1 MLALCVQA
9 AVYEEFSRL
18 IPGFKPLS
26 DKELHLVLAA
36 SNTAAA
42 TAAAG
47 AATAPKAANGGSADV
62 AGGGGLQATTAP
74 LTASEESWAILEE
87 VQSKLQPF
95 IEQCTGNEKILTEPL
110 LPVLDSFSTL
120 YRYLR
125 YPTRVADTCHFD
137 TDPRIRTSD
146 QRIRILL
153 FSSVTFKMA
162 TKKVFLL
169 ITYFLRLHL
178 YDK

>member
-1 MLALCVQA
+1 MLAFVQA

-47 AATAPKAANGGSADV
+47 AATVPKAANGSSADV

-95 IEQCTGNEKILTEPL
+95 IEQCTG
-110 LPVLDSFSTL
+110 S
-120 YRYLR
+120 
-125 YPTRVADTCHFD
+125 
-137 TDPRIRTSD
+137 
-146 QRIRILL
+146 
-153 FSSVTFKMA
+153 
-162 TKKVFLL
+162 
-169 ITYFLRLHL
+169 
-178 YDK
+178 

>member
-1 MLALCVQA
+1 MDPDIYKCWPCIQA

-42 TAAAG
+42 TAAG

-62 AGGGGLQATTAP
+62 ASGGGLQATTAP

-95 IEQCTGNEKILTEPL
+95 IEQCTGIEKIL
-110 LPVLDSFSTL
+110 S
-120 YRYLR
+120 
-125 YPTRVADTCHFD
+125 
-137 TDPRIRTSD
+137 
-146 QRIRILL
+146 
-153 FSSVTFKMA
+153 
-162 TKKVFLL
+162 
-169 ITYFLRLHL
+169 
-178 YDK
+178 